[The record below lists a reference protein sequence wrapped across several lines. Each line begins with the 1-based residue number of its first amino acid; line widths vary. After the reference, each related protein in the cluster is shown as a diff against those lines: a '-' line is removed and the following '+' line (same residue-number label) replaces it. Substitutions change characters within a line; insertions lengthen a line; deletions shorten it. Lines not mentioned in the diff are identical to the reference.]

1 MERDVRY
8 LTVGLVVLLLV
19 MGGGVFA
26 VWQGGGFESAP
37 KERYT
42 VRFGGGIGGLNESSR
57 VRYRG
62 VEVGRVTAIRLDPDR
77 PRSVRVDIA
86 VEVGTPINRDTV
98 ARVQPQGITGLAF
111 IQLTTRGTGPPPSH
125 PASERFPVIEGR
137 SGQLAGVMDRLP
149 QMADRMGRVL
159 ERVERLLSDANLA
172 HVRRT
177 LAGAEKMVQRVN
189 TLAERAKGTLQ
200 EVDDTA
206 QEARQAFRQSRSA
219 VARVEEETV
228 PQMEATLASV
238 REVGDRLNRLLE
250 RHGEDIERFAGE
262 DLAELRR
269 FLRDGR
275 QTLDQIRGL
284 TRQLRQDPSQ
294 AIYPPKEG
302 GMEIRP

>member
-1 MERDVRY
+1 MERNVRY
-8 LTVGLVVLLLV
+8 LTVGLVVLVLLI
-19 MGGGVFA
+19 GGGVFA

-37 KERYT
+37 QERYT

-62 VEVGRVTAIRLDPDR
+62 VEVGRVTAIRLDPSH

-86 VEVGTPINRDTV
+86 VEVGTPVNGDTV

-111 IQLTTRGTGPPPSH
+111 IQLTTRGTGPSPPH
-125 PASERFPVIEGR
+125 PAGERYPVLEGR
-137 SGQLAGVMDRLP
+137 AGQLAGVMDRLP
-149 QMADRMGRVL
+149 RMADRMGRVL

-172 HVRRT
+172 RVSRT
-177 LAGAEKMVQRVN
+177 LAGAEKAVTRVN
-189 TLAERAKGTLQ
+189 ALADRAEGSLDKMDGAA
-200 EVDDTA
+200 E
-206 QEARQAFRQSRSA
+206 EARKAFGQGRA
-219 VARVEEETV
+219 VGARVEAETL
-228 PQMEATLASV
+228 PQVAETLASV
-238 REVGDRLNRLLE
+238 QELGERLDSVLARHEDDIDRFVGK
-250 RHGEDIERFAGE
+250 

-275 QTLDQIRGL
+275 ETLDQIQGL
-284 TRQLRQDPSQ
+284 TRQLRRDPSQ